1 MVTISVC
8 VGSSCHLKGAYEI
21 IQACEEAIDRLGL
34 KDKVELKGTFCLG
47 QCTEAGVTVVIDGE
61 VLHGVSVDNFEEIF
75 TKKVLCKLE
84 EENLGNH

>member
-21 IQACEEAIDRLGL
+21 INVCEEMIERLKL

-47 QCTEAGVTVVIDGE
+47 QCTEEGVTVVIDGE
-61 VLHGVSVDNFEEIF
+61 ILHGVSAENFEEIF
-75 TKKVLCKLE
+75 TDKVLPKIVE
-84 EENLGNH
+84 EDLGNR